1 MKRFILILFFTFTFV
16 PLHGQ
21 NTVYV
26 VFTSKPE
33 NDPEALAL
41 HLERQGNHL
50 VTIQNKSL
58 AYYQDFLYFSSDDSK
73 IVAKPTAFLRIVSYI
88 DWDKIGP
95 GLNKTEAL
103 ALMKN
108 ILSHDKIYFIDRKDI
123 KYGMMHMI
131 PVKRIESAF

>member
-58 AYYQDFLYFSSDDSK
+58 AYSQDFLYFSSDDSK
-73 IVAKPTAFLRIVSYI
+73 IVAKPTA
-88 DWDKIGP
+88 
-95 GLNKTEAL
+95 LNKTEAL